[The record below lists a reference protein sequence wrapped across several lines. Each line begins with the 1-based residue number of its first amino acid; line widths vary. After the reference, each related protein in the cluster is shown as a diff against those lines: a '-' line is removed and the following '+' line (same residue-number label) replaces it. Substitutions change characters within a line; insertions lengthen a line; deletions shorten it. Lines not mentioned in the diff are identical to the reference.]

1 MSVRASIPL
10 GTHEVLVQASDTYG
24 EATGY
29 ASIPVSLSDQDAPL
43 INPNGAFLSTGV
55 LVGILALFGVAVA
68 AIVIIS
74 IRNGPKRGDGED
86 MFGLQ

>member
-1 MSVRASIPL
+1 
-10 GTHEVLVQASDTYG
+10 
-24 EATGY
+24 
-29 ASIPVSLSDQDAPL
+29 
-43 INPNGAFLSTGV
+43 
-55 LVGILALFGVAVA
+55 VGILALFGIAVA